1 MKLHNVGPVQSIR
14 GRSGFTLIELLVVIA
29 IIAVLIA
36 LLVPAVQKVRESAA
50 RQQCQNNLKQIGL
63 ALHNYHN
70 VYLAFPPGNIKP
82 KGFSSISVLLPFLEQ
97 DPLFKQIDFT
107 NSPPATG
114 GPTAVVLSV
123 LNCPSDPQ
131 SSVPSGLGGNSYA
144 GNYGTAITWA
154 KDADVA
160 TGVFYHVASNRGCR
174 FADIADGTSNTA
186 AFCERRKGDWS
197 NAAAE
202 PKTDL
207 INPKVVTPAT
217 ADEAMNFCRS
227 ANLSDVSLQWYSN
240 FGSMWIK
247 GNQDVMYTH
256 ISPPNDPSCAYP
268 QNSTMSMPANS
279 AHVGGVNLLLCDGSV
294 RFVSTGIGVDAW
306 RKLGTRAGSEVSSND
321 Y

>member
-1 MKLHNVGPVQSIR
+1 MKFSCANPVRR
-14 GRSGFTLIELLVVIA
+14 GRGQRGFTLIELLVVIA

-70 VYLAFPPGNIKP
+70 VYLAFPPGNLKA
-82 KGFSSISVLLPFLEQ
+82 KGFSSISVLLPYLEQ
-97 DPLFKQIDFT
+97 EPLFKQIDFT
-107 NSPPATG
+107 NPPPPTG
-114 GPTAVVLSV
+114 GPTAVVLSI
-123 LNCPSDPQ
+123 LHCPSDPQ
-131 SSVPSGLGGNSYA
+131 SSVPAGWAGNSYA
-144 GNYGTAITWA
+144 GNYGTAILWF

-160 TGVFYHVASNRGCR
+160 TGAFYHVASNRGCR
-174 FADIADGTSNTA
+174 FADITDGTSNTA
-186 AFCERRKGDWS
+186 AFSERRKGDWTS
-197 NAAAE
+197 SAAD

-207 INPKVVTPAT
+207 VNPKGVNPAN
-217 ADEAMNFCRS
+217 ADEAMNFCRA

-240 FGSMWIK
+240 FGSSWIK

-256 ISPPNDPSCAYP
+256 IAPPNDPSCAYP
-268 QNSTMSMPANS
+268 QNMTMSMPANS
-279 AHVGGVNLLLCDGSV
+279 AHTGGVNLLLCDGSV
-294 RFVSTGIGVDAW
+294 RFVSTGIAVDSW